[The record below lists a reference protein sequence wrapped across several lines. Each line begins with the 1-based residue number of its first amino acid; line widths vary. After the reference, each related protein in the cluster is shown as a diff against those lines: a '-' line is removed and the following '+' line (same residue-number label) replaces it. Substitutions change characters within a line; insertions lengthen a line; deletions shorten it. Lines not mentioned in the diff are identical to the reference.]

1 MVACALLLLA
11 ALAVA
16 GTAPTG
22 SWLLVLA
29 AATASVVLGTAAT
42 RITYTEVLDTRRE
55 TAHERAEQAAAYR
68 ALTETRVAEQAVY
81 VATTHATLLR
91 HQATI
96 SRLEQRLGDAASELA
111 EANRELDAERTRLAE
126 AAELGA
132 QLSARLEESEERAAQ
147 AVVRVA
153 ELEQELDVVL
163 AEWRAGTEAERKH
176 A

>member
-1 MVACALLLLA
+1 MVASALLLLA

-22 SWLLVLA
+22 SWLLVLVA
-29 AATASVVLGTAAT
+29 ASVSVALGIAAT

-55 TAHERAEQAAAYR
+55 TAHERAQQASAYR
-68 ALTETRVAEQAVY
+68 AMTETRVAEQAVY

-96 SRLEQRLGDAASELA
+96 GRLEQRLGDAASELA
-111 EANRELDAERTRLAE
+111 DAHRELEVERGRLAE
-126 AAELGA
+126 ATELTTA
-132 QLSARLEESEERAAQ
+132 LTARLDDSEERAAR
-147 AVVRVA
+147 AVIRVA

-163 AEWRAGTEAERKH
+163 AEWRAGAAPQRKH

>member
-1 MVACALLLLA
+1 MVAGALLLLA

-22 SWLLVLA
+22 SWLLVLVA
-29 AATASVVLGTAAT
+29 ASVSVVLGTAAV

-55 TAHERAEQAAAYR
+55 TAHERAEQAVAYR

-96 SRLEQRLGDAASELA
+96 NRLEQRLGDAASELA
-111 EANRELDAERTRLAE
+111 AAHRELDAERATLAE
-126 AAELGA
+126 ATELTA
-132 QLSARLEESEERAAQ
+132 SLTARLEDAEERAAQ
-147 AVVRVA
+147 AVIRVA

-163 AEWRAGTEAERKH
+163 AEWQAGAEAERKR

>member
-1 MVACALLLLA
+1 MVAGALLLLA

-22 SWLLVLA
+22 SWLLVLVA
-29 AATASVVLGTAAT
+29 ASASVALGIAAT

-55 TAHERAEQAAAYR
+55 TAHERAEQASAYR
-68 ALTETRVAEQAVY
+68 AMTETRVAEQAVY

-96 SRLEQRLGDAASELA
+96 DRLEQRLGDAASELA
-111 EANRELDAERTRLAE
+111 EAHRELDAERDRLAE
-126 AAELGA
+126 ATELTT
-132 QLSARLEESEERAAQ
+132 QLTARLDDAEERAAQ

-163 AEWRAGTEAERKH
+163 AEWRAGAVPERKH

>member
-1 MVACALLLLA
+1 VVASVLLLLA

-29 AATASVVLGTAAT
+29 AATAAVVLGMAAV

-55 TAHERAEQAAAYR
+55 AAHDRAEQASAYR

-96 SRLEQRLGDAASELA
+96 NRLEQRLGDAASELA
-111 EANRELDAERTRLAE
+111 AANRELEAERLRLAE
-126 AAELGA
+126 AAELTT
-132 QLSARLEESEERAAQ
+132 QLTARLEDAEERAAQ

-163 AEWRAGTEAERKH
+163 AEWRAGSEHQRKR

>member
-1 MVACALLLLA
+1 VVAGALLLVA

-22 SWLLVLA
+22 SWLLVLV
-29 AATASVVLGTAAT
+29 AATVSVVLGVAAV

-55 TAHERAEQAAAYR
+55 AAHERAEQAGAYR

-96 SRLEQRLGDAASELA
+96 KRLEERLGDAAGELA
-111 EANRELDAERTRLAE
+111 EANRVLEAERVRLTE
-126 AAELGA
+126 AAELNT
-132 QLSARLEESEERAAQ
+132 QLTARLDDAEERAAQ

-163 AEWRAGTEAERKH
+163 AEWRAGTEPVRKR